1 MPLVTF
7 DNVHLSYGAHALLDK
22 VSFNIEE
29 NDRICLLGR
38 NGQGK
43 SSLMKLILNPHNID
57 SGKIKFKPNIKIGY
71 LSQHL
76 PEITNQTV
84 YSYIEETLANE
95 KQLLQEYTELS
106 ISATTES
113 LNKMEKIQKQLDTLN
128 AWNIDVKI
136 NKIIDLLELPKNKL
150 MSELSGGWRRRVAL
164 GRALVNNPDL
174 LLLDEPTNHLDI
186 IAIDW
191 LKKALE
197 QFNGALLFVTHDRN
211 FLKHTA
217 KSLFDL
223 DRGQLTLWQCD
234 YNSYLKRK
242 EDLLATEQVHNALFD
257 KKLSQEEQWI
267 RQGIKARRTR
277 NEGRVRNLQQLRRQ
291 RQQRT
296 EQQGTSSL
304 TVDSS
309 QKSGKLIIDAENISI
324 AYNNKAVISNF
335 SLRMLRGDKLGIIG
349 ANGIGKSTLIKLLLQ
364 QIEPDSGSV
373 YLGTSLNI
381 AYFDQLRNQ
390 LNLEQT
396 VLDNLAE
403 GQSEIT
409 INGRSKHVIGYLSDF
424 LFTPERCLSPVKV
437 LSGGERNRLL
447 LAKLFSKPANFLVLD
462 EPTNDLD
469 VETLELL
476 ESLLVDFT
484 GSLLLVSHD
493 VEFLNNTVSSSIVFY
508 PNGTIKEY
516 VGGFDDWLAQ
526 GGSVNQ
532 LIANAP
538 AKPAK
543 QAAAKSNSTVNTSKK
558 LSYKLQREL
567 DNILDEITML
577 ETNLD
582 KLQAETQQQDFY
594 NLDTS
599 HTQKVWKEITDIQ
612 QQIDAKMLRW
622 QQLDDLSNN

>member
-84 YSYIEETLANE
+84 YSYIEEALANE

-106 ISATTES
+106 ISATPES
-113 LNKMEKIQKQLDTLN
+113 LAKMEKIQKQLDTLD

-191 LKKALE
+191 LKKALG

-211 FLKHTA
+211 FLKQTA

-242 EDLLATEQVHNALFD
+242 EELLATEQVHNALFD

-296 EQQGTSSL
+296 EQQGTSNL

-324 AYNNKAVISNF
+324 AYNSKAVISNF
-335 SLRMLRGDKLGIIG
+335 SLRMLRGDKIGIIG

-364 QIEPDSGSV
+364 QIEPDSGNV
-373 YLGTSLNI
+373 YLGTNLNI

-409 INGRSKHVIGYLSDF
+409 INGKSKHVIGYLSDF

-526 GGSVNQ
+526 GGSINQ
-532 LIANAP
+532 LVASSLS
-538 AKPAK
+538 KPAK
-543 QAAAKSNSTVNTSKK
+543 QPVAKSTTTANTSKK

-599 HTQKVWKEITDIQ
+599 HTQKIWKQIADIQ
-612 QQIDAKMLRW
+612 KQIDTKMLRW